1 MHVTLTLAQLNRIV
15 ELLEKSEIQT
25 TDVNLINYLKG
36 YQPVEL
42 DEIPF

>member
-1 MHVTLTLAQLNRIV
+1 MQIRLTPAQLNRIV

-36 YQPVEL
+36 CQPTEL